1 MLKGFTV
8 PLSPLG
14 KANLVAAPPWHYSG
28 DVIAIEFW
36 ADPAAANATLPPGLT
51 PDAESAGHIL
61 ALFVD
66 WQFTA
71 QDDEYLDPAR
81 YQYREFYVLVD
92 AMYQGRP
99 VAWTPYM
106 YVDNDS
112 AMARGHA
119 QGYPKRFGSIF
130 QTRSFAARSAASAPI
145 ERGTKF
151 GASLSVHGQR
161 LAEGRLTLEDAVA
174 TPPSAL
180 LRPTV
185 NRRYFPRLT
194 AGRHDDPA
202 VNELVMAV
210 TDDLQA
216 VGTWTGDAEL
226 TLPRAHREELHALA
240 PLRVGAGY
248 RFSMSCSISDL
259 KILEDFA
266 SAPRK
271 TRTAAEKG

>member
-1 MLKGFTV
+1 MLKGYTV

-14 KANLVAAPPWHYSG
+14 KANLVATPPWHYSG
-28 DVIAIEFW
+28 DVIALEFW
-36 ADPAAANATLPPGLT
+36 TDPAAANATLPPGLT
-51 PDAESAGHIL
+51 PDPTSAGHVL

-92 AMYQGRP
+92 AMYKDQP

-106 YVDNDS
+106 FVDNDS

-119 QGYPKRFGSIF
+119 QGYPKRLGTVF
-130 QTRSFAARSAASAPI
+130 QTRTFAAPSAASAPLA
-145 ERGTKF
+145 RGTKL

-161 LAEGRLTLEDAVA
+161 LAEGRLTLKEAVNA
-174 TPPSAL
+174 PPAAL
-180 LRPTV
+180 RRPTV

-194 AGRHDDPA
+194 AGRHNDPA

-210 TDDLQA
+210 TDNLKV
-216 VGTWTGDAEL
+216 VGVWSGEADL
-226 TLPRAHREELHALA
+226 TLPTAHGEELHALA
-240 PLRVGAGY
+240 PIRTGAGY

-259 KILEDFA
+259 KVLQDFT
-266 SAPRK
+266 SS
-271 TRTAAEKG
+271 TRNS

>member
-1 MLKGFTV
+1 MLKGYTV

-28 DVIAIEFW
+28 DVIALEYW
-36 ADPAAANATLPPGLT
+36 ADPAAANATLPPGLS
-51 PDAESAGHIL
+51 PDPKSAGHIL

-81 YQYREFYVLVD
+81 YQYREFYFLVD
-92 AMYQGRP
+92 AMYKDQP

-119 QGYPKRFGSIF
+119 QGYPKRLGTVF
-130 QTRSFAARSAASAPI
+130 QTRSHAAPSPAAAPI
-145 ERGTKF
+145 AAGTKF

-161 LAEGRLTLEDAVA
+161 LAEGRLTLKEAIA
-174 TPPSAL
+174 KPPAAL

-185 NRRYFPRLT
+185 NRRWFPRLT

-210 TDDLQA
+210 TDDLQV
-216 VGTWTGDAEL
+216 VGPWMGDAEL
-226 TLPRAHREELHALA
+226 KLPEARGEELHALA
-240 PLRVGAGY
+240 PVRMGPGY

-259 KILEDFA
+259 KILEDFTSTA
-266 SAPRK
+266 RK
-271 TRTAAEKG
+271 G

>member
-1 MLKGFTV
+1 MLKGYTV

-14 KANLVAAPPWHYSG
+14 RANLVAAPPWHYSG
-28 DVIAIEFW
+28 DVIALEFW

-51 PDAESAGHIL
+51 PDPASAGHVL

-71 QDDEYLDPAR
+71 ADDEYLDPAR

-92 AMYQGRP
+92 AMYKDQP

-106 YVDNDS
+106 FVDNDS

-119 QGYPKRFGSIF
+119 QGYPKRLGTVF
-130 QTRSFAARSAASAPI
+130 QTRTFAAPSAASAPLAL
-145 ERGTKF
+145 GTKL

-161 LAEGRLTLEDAVA
+161 LAEGRLTLKKAVDA
-174 TPPSAL
+174 PPTAL

-210 TDDLQA
+210 TDDLKVA
-216 VGTWTGDAEL
+216 GVWSGDADL
-226 TLPRAHREELHALA
+226 KLPTAHGEELHALA
-240 PLRVGAGY
+240 PIRMGGGY

-259 KILEDFA
+259 KVLEDFT
-266 SAPRK
+266 PR
-271 TRTAAEKG
+271 TRNR

>member
-1 MLKGFTV
+1 M
-8 PLSPLG
+8 
-14 KANLVAAPPWHYSG
+14 
-28 DVIAIEFW
+28 
-36 ADPAAANATLPPGLT
+36 
-51 PDAESAGHIL
+51 
-61 ALFVD
+61 
-66 WQFTA
+66 
-71 QDDEYLDPAR
+71 
-81 YQYREFYVLVD
+81 
-92 AMYQGRP
+92 
-99 VAWTPYM
+99 
-106 YVDNDS
+106 
-112 AMARGHA
+112 
-119 QGYPKRFGSIF
+119 
-130 QTRSFAARSAASAPI
+130 
-145 ERGTKF
+145 
-151 GASLSVHGQR
+151 
-161 LAEGRLTLEDAVA
+161 
-174 TPPSAL
+174 
-180 LRPTV
+180 

-271 TRTAAEKG
+271 ARTAAEKG